1 MTRQTSRAAAAPTAE
16 LVTDPEG
23 AALLNLG
30 ETRFIELQRE
40 ADFPVPV
47 WLGPRG
53 KRHVRSELLAW
64 ALSRRQRSAP
74 RKTGAAQQ

>member
-1 MTRQTSRAAAAPTAE
+1 MPRKTHRTTPAPTAE
-16 LVTDPEG
+16 LLTDPEG

-53 KRHVRSELLAW
+53 KRHIRRELLAW

-74 RKTGAAQQ
+74 CKTGAAQQ

>member
-1 MTRQTSRAAAAPTAE
+1 MTRQTNRTAPAPTAE

-40 ADFPVPV
+40 ADFPDPV

-64 ALSRRQRSAP
+64 ALSRRQRVAP
-74 RKTGAAQQ
+74 RSKEATA